1 MTTKTVIRFKPF
13 CECCE
18 DIEIDCENS
27 FQALLLLMDF
37 LNDNTPYKVEMEV
50 TK

>member
-1 MTTKTVIRFKPF
+1 MRTKTVIRFKPF

-18 DIEIDCENS
+18 DIEIGCDNS

-50 TK
+50 TQ